1 MGGFFIALIALVA
14 ISLLAQVITKM
25 KIVGAN
31 ELAVI
36 AGKGQDGLSTIRGG
50 RVFVL
55 PLINSFYK
63 MDLRPQTTTVTVE
76 SAIAEG
82 IVPLTVVATVS
93 FTVASSPMGIQNA
106 IRRILNMTHQ
116 WEELRYIANSIIEG
130 HLRDSIATMTP
141 EQVMTDKDILVQ
153 NMIRVCKTDLE
164 GIGLEI
170 TAMNIADVEDHRLD
184 GVTEPELYIALLK
197 KIQAANA
204 ETQAREAQAL
214 STAASK
220 EASEGQRAET
230 TVRKLN
236 NEKEALATQIRVNI
250 AAEKQ
255 RAAIGVE
262 QASRNAEAK
271 VAGIKA
277 QIEAEKRKVE
287 MLQAKFRAEMIIPI
301 QAEKEKTIL
310 SAKTRAATF
319 QGRAQA
325 ELDQLKNTVEILEQ
339 GGESAKQTYIIE
351 NFEKFM
357 KPFAQTL
364 SLFPVKQ
371 STVISGANQSNAPI
385 SAIHPHPIEQEKAR
399 LLQQAFF
406 QDTPKAVNPAKVNL
420 STSIAKSKP
429 NNSNLP
435 VAEDLDLDIT

>member
-1 MGGFFIALIALVA
+1 MTGFFIGLVVLVGL
-14 ISLLAQVITKM
+14 SLFAQLVTKM

-36 AGKGQDGLSTIRGG
+36 AGKGPQGLSTIRGG

-55 PLINSFYK
+55 PLIHSFYK

-82 IVPLTVVATVS
+82 VVPLTVVATVS
-93 FTVASSPMGIQNA
+93 FTVASSQTGVQNA
-106 IRRILNMTHQ
+106 IRRILSMTQ
-116 WEELRYIANSIIEG
+116 DWNELRYIANSIIEG

-197 KIQAANA
+197 RIQAANA

-220 EASEGQRAET
+220 EASEAQRAEVM
-230 TVRKLN
+230 VRKLN
-236 NEKEALATQIRVNI
+236 NEKEALATQTRVNI
-250 AAEKQ
+250 ASEKQ
-255 RAAIGVE
+255 KAAIGVE
-262 QASRNAEAK
+262 KASRDAEAK

-277 QIEAEKRKVE
+277 QIEAEMRKIE
-287 MLQAKFRAEMIIPI
+287 MLQAKYRAEMIVPV
-301 QAEKEKTIL
+301 QAEKEQTIL
-310 SAKTRAATF
+310 VAKTKAAAM
-319 QGRAQA
+319 QGRAQS
-325 ELDQLKNTVEILEQ
+325 ELDQLKKTVEILQ
-339 GGESAKQTYIIE
+339 TGGDLAKQAYVIE

-364 SLFPVKQ
+364 SMFPVKQ
-371 STVISGANQSNAPI
+371 STVMLGANTKHDPI
-385 SAIHPHPIEQEKAR
+385 STIHPHPIEQEKAR
-399 LLQQAFF
+399 LLQGAFGSAETAKLSNAVQAISAIR
-406 QDTPKAVNPAKVNL
+406 T
-420 STSIAKSKP
+420 IADRE
-429 NNSNLP
+429 
-435 VAEDLDLDIT
+435 AEDLKLDI